1 MFEYDKRCLSRI
13 KDPNKG
19 GQMHLG
25 EDLNSV
31 FVTLKVRRRAL
42 NSF

>member
-1 MFEYDKRCLSRI
+1 MFEYDKSCLSRI

-25 EDLNSV
+25 EELNSV